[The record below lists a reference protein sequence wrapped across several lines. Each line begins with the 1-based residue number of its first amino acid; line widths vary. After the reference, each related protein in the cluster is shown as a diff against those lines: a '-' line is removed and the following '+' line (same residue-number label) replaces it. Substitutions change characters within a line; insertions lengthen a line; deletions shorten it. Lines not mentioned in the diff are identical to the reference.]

1 MLQRVPTAFD
11 ERIYGA
17 DWRAWVDPEV
27 PDEIAPTALLLDRH
41 LGTPVEHKTALIV
54 DGEAIKYR
62 KLAQLVATVSTGLVA
77 RGVVPEDR
85 ILLFGTDSLDYVAMW
100 LGAVRA
106 GAVPA
111 VVSDLYKAREL
122 LYFLR
127 DTAARVCFIDAEQ
140 LGKLL
145 EIAGEL
151 PPSLQMVIVRGEP
164 PPPHPPAQAG
174 EGREGALA
182 GRKVLPFAAIRD
194 RTAFAAPP
202 PRLRHRN
209 DVTYMFFSGGT
220 TGTAKGITHLAHD
233 FVLVPERHGR
243 FWQYRETDVVFAT
256 SKKYFTHGLWPGL
269 LIPLYWGATAVL
281 MRGPPLPEPVLR
293 TMAGAKVTKLITVP
307 TVLKNI
313 LEHIR
318 QSGTKPDYPALD
330 FVASASEKI
339 PPEIFSRF
347 HEQFGVELFDSIGS
361 SEITYEWIAN
371 RPKEF
376 KRGSLGKPIFGYEVR
391 LISPDHVDV
400 TEPNVPGEAWIKSK
414 TACFFYWRKYDK
426 SRETFI
432 GQWTRTGDNLYFD
445 EDGFFWFS
453 GRNDDMFKVKGLW
466 VAPIEIEAALTGH
479 PAVREAA
486 VVSFTDHDGFTKPIA
501 YVVLRQ
507 GYAHSDA
514 LIAGLCAAV
523 RPLGGYKVPER
534 YEFIDELPRTT
545 LMKIDRR
552 ALRQQDQL
560 PRPKGGASA
569 VKALIDERREGR

>member
-1 MLQRVPTAFD
+1 MLQRAPTAFD
-11 ERIYGA
+11 DRIYGP

-54 DGEAIKYR
+54 DGEAITYGA
-62 KLAQLVATVSTGLVA
+62 LARLVATVSTALVG
-77 RGVVPEDR
+77 RGVVPEAR

-127 DTAARVCFIDAEQ
+127 DTAARLCFIDAAQ
-140 LGKLL
+140 LGKLA

-151 PPSLQMVIVRGEP
+151 PPSLQIVIVRGEP
-164 PPPHPPAQAG
+164 EAG
-174 EGREGALA
+174 VAAKFVGQ
-182 GRKVLPFAAIRD
+182 KVLPFAAIRD
-194 RTAFAAPP
+194 GSAFAAPP
-202 PRLRHRN
+202 RPRHRN

-269 LIPLYWGATAVL
+269 LMPLYWGATAVL

-313 LEHIR
+313 LEHVR
-318 QSGTKPDYPALD
+318 QSGTKPDFPALD

-371 RPKEF
+371 RQREF

-391 LISPDHVDV
+391 LVSPDHGDV

-432 GQWTRTGDNLYFD
+432 GEWTRTGDNLYFD
-445 EDGFFWFS
+445 ENGFFWFS

-507 GYAHSDA
+507 GYAQSDA
-514 LIAGLCAAV
+514 LIAELGAAV

-552 ALRQQDQL
+552 ALR
-560 PRPKGGASA
+560 RGA
-569 VKALIDERREGR
+569 

>member
-1 MLQRVPTAFD
+1 MLQRAPTAFD
-11 ERIYGA
+11 DCIYGP

-54 DGEAIKYR
+54 DGKATSYGA
-62 KLAQLVATVSTGLVA
+62 LAKLVAAVSAGLA
-77 RGVVPEDR
+77 AHGAAPEDR

-127 DTAARVCFIDAEQ
+127 DTAARLCFIDAAQ
-140 LGKLL
+140 LGKLA

-151 PPSLQMVIVRGEP
+151 PPSLQIVIVRGEP
-164 PPPHPPAQAG
+164 EAG
-174 EGREGALA
+174 VAAKFVGQ
-182 GRKVLPFAAIRD
+182 KVLPFAAIRD
-194 RTAFAAPP
+194 GSAFAAPP
-202 PRLRHRN
+202 RPRHRN

-243 FWQYRETDVVFAT
+243 FWQYGETDVVFAT

-269 LIPLYWGATAVL
+269 LMPLYWGATAVL

-313 LEHIR
+313 LEHVR
-318 QSGTKPDYPALD
+318 QSGTKPDFPALD

-371 RPKEF
+371 RQREF

-391 LISPDHVDV
+391 LVSPDHGDV

-432 GQWTRTGDNLYFD
+432 GEWTRTGDNLYFD
-445 EDGFFWFS
+445 ENGFFWFS

-507 GYAHSDA
+507 GYAQSDA
-514 LIAGLCAAV
+514 LIAELGAAV

-552 ALRQQDQL
+552 ALR
-560 PRPKGGASA
+560 RGA
-569 VKALIDERREGR
+569 

>member
-1 MLQRVPTAFD
+1 
-11 ERIYGA
+11 
-17 DWRAWVDPEV
+17 
-27 PDEIAPTALLLDRH
+27 
-41 LGTPVEHKTALIV
+41 
-54 DGEAIKYR
+54 
-62 KLAQLVATVSTGLVA
+62 
-77 RGVVPEDR
+77 
-85 ILLFGTDSLDYVAMW
+85 
-100 LGAVRA
+100 
-106 GAVPA
+106 
-111 VVSDLYKAREL
+111 
-122 LYFLR
+122 
-127 DTAARVCFIDAEQ
+127 
-140 LGKLL
+140 
-145 EIAGEL
+145 
-151 PPSLQMVIVRGEP
+151 
-164 PPPHPPAQAG
+164 
-174 EGREGALA
+174 
-182 GRKVLPFAAIRD
+182 
-194 RTAFAAPP
+194 
-202 PRLRHRN
+202 
-209 DVTYMFFSGGT
+209 MFFSGGT

-243 FWQYRETDVVFAT
+243 FWQYGETDVVFAT

-269 LIPLYWGATAVL
+269 LLPLYWGATAVL

-313 LEHIR
+313 LEHVR
-318 QSGTKPDYPALD
+318 QSGTKPDFPALD

-371 RPKEF
+371 RQREF

-391 LISPDHVDV
+391 LVSPDHGDV

-432 GQWTRTGDNLYFD
+432 GEWTRTGDNLYFD

-486 VVSFTDHDGFTKPIA
+486 VVSFTDLDGFTKPIA

-507 GYAHSDA
+507 GYAQSDA
-514 LIAGLCAAV
+514 LIAELCAAM
-523 RPLGGYKVPER
+523 RPLGGYKVPRR

-552 ALRQQDQL
+552 ALRQ
-560 PRPKGGASA
+560 RG
-569 VKALIDERREGR
+569 